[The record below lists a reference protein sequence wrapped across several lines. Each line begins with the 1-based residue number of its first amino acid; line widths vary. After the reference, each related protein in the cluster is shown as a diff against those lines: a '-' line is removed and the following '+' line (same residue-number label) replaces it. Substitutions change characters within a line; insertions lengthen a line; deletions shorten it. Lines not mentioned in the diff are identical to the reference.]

1 METKETKLAVISQ
14 IELAALAYDLVYY
27 SAIFA
32 N

>member
-14 IELAALAYDLVYY
+14 IELAAMAYDLVYY
-27 SAIFA
+27 SSKFQ